1 MVLLDYSAPPR
12 GTYIVAKLLLSG
24 CQAVTSLP
32 KLESKDGTMYHDEV
46 HEYLKT
52 IGTVALSLVL
62 MATAIGMACYHIF
75 G

>member
-1 MVLLDYSAPPR
+1 
-12 GTYIVAKLLLSG
+12 
-24 CQAVTSLP
+24 
-32 KLESKDGTMYHDEV
+32 MYENEAN
-46 HEYLKT
+46 EYLKT